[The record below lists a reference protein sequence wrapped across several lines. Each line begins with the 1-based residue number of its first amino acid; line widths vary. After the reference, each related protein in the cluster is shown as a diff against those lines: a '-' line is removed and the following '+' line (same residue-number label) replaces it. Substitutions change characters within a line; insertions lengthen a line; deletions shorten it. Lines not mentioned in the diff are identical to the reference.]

1 MLSVLAA
8 IVFAQ
13 SATLQIGNVKQD
25 SLTKAKR
32 DSIAAIREARRDSM
46 RVREHGR
53 DSVRKALRLARRP
66 EVTPAILA
74 SAFKDPRARD
84 LLFKARA
91 ARLTQDSTLTGY
103 EANTYERMSVGM
115 GFKRIGRDRLLMRT
129 ERATHVYWQRDK
141 GATIEVKGQRSAFP
155 IIDGIGDGDMD
166 VGSISDIPYYP
177 GRESLWIGSGLAK
190 ADVSEDE
197 MIHPLASGAE
207 AYYTYASGDS
217 VSFQLPG
224 GQRIRAA

>member
-1 MLSVLAA
+1 MLSLLAA

-32 DSIAAIREARRDSM
+32 DSIAVVREARRDSM

-91 ARLTQDSTLTGY
+91 ARLTQDSTLTG
-103 EANTYERMSVGM
+103 
-115 GFKRIGRDRLLMRT
+115 
-129 ERATHVYWQRDK
+129 
-141 GATIEVKGQRSAFP
+141 
-155 IIDGIGDGDMD
+155 
-166 VGSISDIPYYP
+166 
-177 GRESLWIGSGLAK
+177 
-190 ADVSEDE
+190 
-197 MIHPLASGAE
+197 
-207 AYYTYASGDS
+207 
-217 VSFQLPG
+217 
-224 GQRIRAA
+224 